1 MMKTDSGFIV
11 AGGEKKRFVRKGDPC
26 KKKWGETR
34 DVTEMSK
41 TSNNH
46 GPRQDRRM
54 TKINNK

>member
-34 DVTEMSK
+34 DVTE
-41 TSNNH
+41 NE
-46 GPRQDRRM
+46 Q
-54 TKINNK
+54 NKQQSRAETGQTNDQNQQ